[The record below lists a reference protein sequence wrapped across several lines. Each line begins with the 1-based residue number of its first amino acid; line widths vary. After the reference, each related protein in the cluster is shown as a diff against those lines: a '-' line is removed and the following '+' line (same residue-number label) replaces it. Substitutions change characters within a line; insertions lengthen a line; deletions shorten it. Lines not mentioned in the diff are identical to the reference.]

1 MSALFDEN
9 NNIVSGTLNIGSG
22 NVYDIILS
30 DTSGNPTIF
39 NNNNLDIDFAV
50 SGTGVGDVLFYDVSK
65 GRLGVNVTSP
75 DAGLHVVSDCPSDGL
90 KVENITN
97 CPTGVRVL
105 FVHNSQT
112 PPDTGSLPV
121 TIDLAGRDS
130 NYSTIKYAQIIS
142 RVLDPVTSQTS
153 GELLFTVDHTG
164 VNREIFRSSLVNT
177 VLGGLNNV
185 SGHFYDVLGYSNTTS
200 GLSYI
205 VVGNNNDFTT
215 NTGILVGN
223 NIEAEGDKLLV
234 FANSSS
240 VSGNGNIV
248 VGVDSTVSG
257 LSNVALGTQV
267 RTTGDNGIIIGNN
280 SVVNG
285 DNFVG
290 LVSSANVSGQSGIG
304 FGIGATAVGDGHVFL
319 GSNIN
324 VSGTEDIAI
333 GSNLNLS
340 GNKNI
345 VYGNLSDV
353 SGHSIISIGRNNNPQ
368 SINSGVYIGNEI
380 SLTGSQ
386 KSMIIGLGVN
396 TTSGLNDSVLIGIN
410 NDTSA
415 GSPDSLVLVGQ
426 NNTVSE
432 ITESLVVGN
441 DNNLT
446 GTITNNI
453 VVGPRNNVPN
463 SSKNNLVVGLLN
475 NTSGITISTDGSIV
489 GTDTKTVGD
498 NMANSTV
505 FGINNW
511 VSEASGSLVYGNKT
525 RMSGLNI
532 NSVGSYTNLNGEN
545 IQNLGNS
552 NFVLGQNN
560 TTLGHG
566 NDIMGD
572 SSISLNNSSDRNQI
586 FGSGNIVLGHNEVVV
601 SGLSV
606 GLDNEIY
613 GPFNTVFGKNNTVG
627 HARYP
632 CRASGTDIVIVGDV
646 SDFAGGD
653 NVMVGI
659 YSPASQDNSVF
670 IGTIVDGTDA
680 TTNESLGVIKEN
692 IGSNYTTTLKL
703 SATIESLNTIEYYVK
718 ETFDD
723 IVHGLD
729 PCEECFADKFA
740 GYSSGYVIAYQNG
753 NDETDL
759 ITNPK
764 YGNTN
769 IVIGNN
775 NTHTHSSGITI
786 GYANN
791 ISGVNHIAIGSQL
804 SGNFNNT
811 LQLGTNSNNRLVLDN
826 TKIIFNTGALQ
837 SAVFFNSANPGV
849 GSNDDRVLKIDLNT
863 NRVGV
868 NVTDP
873 RSTLDVS
880 GILTTDALRVGLST
894 IPGYS
899 LHADANGNATWQLPV
914 NLSGQNSGLIFK
926 VDDKVGSGMNE
937 LIFNTSTR
945 ELSYLRA
952 DKDIEPNGDF
962 ILGPNSVEE
971 RILLVN
977 RSGLYLN
984 NPGSDHGYDFILK
997 GSGTQDPVDG
1007 DNSVYLLKSLVND
1020 NSIRM
1025 HNITGVSGIFKQ
1037 MTVYDGLRVPL
1048 NLTGTVLKVDN
1059 EGDLVSQSFPKHS
1072 MLFSDKHFVSSG
1084 NNTLR
1089 YYADSQAMTIGT
1101 TGEPPLTADTTL
1113 IQGASNTFSNII
1125 LGSTTN
1131 VDTVFNNAGA
1141 GGNRVV
1147 IVGSGNGG
1155 SKKGFQYD
1163 VNTGALGVNV
1173 DTVDNNWKLSGA
1185 SDTKYWFDCGKL
1197 VVDGKLRV
1205 NSIQLTSDGKDLPGS
1220 PSVNKYLK
1228 ITDAAGNV
1236 GLDVLDLSYQ
1246 FSGLFPL
1253 YVPPQASDDTDIEI
1267 GISPFANAERTSQL
1281 DAGSNGMML
1290 IWDGSNWVHNRGFRN
1305 VQPAAGGS
1313 TDNTVGMEFGNS
1325 IDINACNNTHSFA
1338 AGSFASSSA
1347 AGFNRMKGSSQFS
1360 KHYLRTITI
1369 GNLAGNV
1376 TKEMFADYHK
1386 DATTTANANNTIS
1399 LQYSQYP
1406 DSNNTEHNRS
1416 MSWHYTVDYNALFND
1431 GTVNG
1436 FASVGGRAEGVILSY
1451 RNSDG
1456 TRKISH
1462 QPFAQTKQTT
1472 TDGAGSAF
1480 SIGADAITV
1489 DYVDS
1494 GDDANVKRL
1503 RVQAKGVAGWNG
1515 AWHAVVDVN
1524 QVHMPSGMN
1533 FINSDT

>member
-90 KVENITN
+90 KIENVTN

-112 PPDTGSLPV
+112 PPNTGSLPV

-142 RVLDPVTSQTS
+142 KVLDPVTSQTS

-164 VNREIFRSSLVNT
+164 VNREIFRSSLLNT

-205 VVGNNNDFTT
+205 VVGNNNDFTS
-215 NTGILVGN
+215 NTGLLVGN

-234 FANSSS
+234 FANTTS
-240 VSGNGNIV
+240 VSGDGNIV

-257 LSNVALGTQV
+257 LSNVALGSQV

-353 SGHSIISIGRNNNPQ
+353 SGHNIISIGRDNNPQ

-380 SLTGSQ
+380 SLTGSA

-396 TTSGLNDSVLIGIN
+396 TTSGLNDSLLIGIN

-463 SSKNNLVVGLLN
+463 TSKNNLVVGLLN

-511 VSEASGSLVYGNKT
+511 VSEASGSLVYGNKN

-532 NSVGSYTNLNGEN
+532 NSVGSYTNLNGED

-552 NFVLGQNN
+552 NFVLGKNN
-560 TTLGHG
+560 AVLGNG
-566 NDIMGD
+566 NDVLGD

-586 FGSGNIVLGHNEVVV
+586 FGSGNIVLGHNEVIV

-606 GLDNEIY
+606 GLDNEVY
-613 GPFNTVFGKNNTVG
+613 GPYNTVFGRNNTVG
-627 HARYP
+627 LARYP
-632 CRASGTDIVIVGDV
+632 CRASGTDVVIVGDV
-646 SDFAGGD
+646 SDFNGGD
-653 NVMVGI
+653 NVLVGI

-670 IGTIVDGTDA
+670 VGTILDGTDA
-680 TTNESLGVIKEN
+680 TTGESLGVLKEN
-692 IGSNYTTTLKL
+692 IGSNFTTTLKL
-703 SATIESLNTIEYYVK
+703 AAAIETTNTIEYYIK

-729 PCEECFADKFA
+729 PCDECFADRFA
-740 GYSSGYVIAYQNG
+740 GFSSGYVIAYQLG
-753 NDETDL
+753 NDDTDL
-759 ITNPK
+759 ITNPR

-769 IVIGNN
+769 IVIGDNN
-775 NTHTHSSGITI
+775 SHTHSSGITI
-786 GYANN
+786 GYSNN

-811 LQLGTNSNNRLVLDN
+811 LQLGTNSSNRIVLDN
-826 TKIIFNTGALQ
+826 TNIVFNTGALQ
-837 SAVFFNSANPGV
+837 ASVFFNTTNPGV
-849 GSNDDRVLKIDLNT
+849 GSNDDRALKIDLNS

-868 NVTDP
+868 NVTSP

-880 GILTTDALRVGLST
+880 GILTTEALRVGLST
-894 IPGYS
+894 IPGHT
-899 LHADANGNATWQLPV
+899 LHGDADGNATFQLPV
-914 NLSGQNSGLIFK
+914 NLSGQNSGLMFK
-926 VDDKVGSGMNE
+926 VDDKVGSGVNE
-937 LIFNTSTR
+937 LIFNTGSR
-945 ELSYLRA
+945 ELVYLRA

-962 ILGPNSVEE
+962 LLGADSIEE
-971 RILLVN
+971 RIMLIT
-977 RSGLYLN
+977 RSGMFLN
-984 NPGSDHGYDFILK
+984 NVGSDHGYDFVLK
-997 GSGTQDPVDG
+997 GSGTQDPVNGDNAVYLFKSLVS
-1007 DNSVYLLKSLVND
+1007 DNSV
-1020 NSIRM
+1020 RM

-1037 MTVYDGLRVPL
+1037 MTFYDGLRVPL
-1048 NLTGTVLKVDN
+1048 NLTGTQLKVQAN
-1059 EGDLVSQSFPKHS
+1059 GDLVSQSFQKHS
-1072 MLFSDKHFVSSG
+1072 LLFTDKNFHTSG

-1089 YYADSQAMTIGT
+1089 YYADSQALTIGS
-1101 TGEPPLTADTTL
+1101 TGEPPLTADSVFL
-1113 IQGASNTFSNII
+1113 QGASNTFNNII

-1141 GGNRVV
+1141 GGNRVI
-1147 IVGSGNGG
+1147 IVGSGNAG
-1155 SKKGFQYD
+1155 SQKGFQYD
-1163 VNTGALGVNV
+1163 ANTGSLGVNV
-1173 DTVDNNWKLSGA
+1173 DTVDNTWQLSGG
-1185 SDTKYWFDCGKL
+1185 SDTKYWYECGKL

-1205 NSIQLTSDGKDLPGS
+1205 NSIQLTADGKALPGS
-1220 PSVNKYLK
+1220 NSVNKYLK
-1228 ITDAAGNV
+1228 VTDAAGNV
-1236 GLDVLDLSYQ
+1236 GLDTLNLTYQ
-1246 FSGLFPL
+1246 FSGLHPL
-1253 YVPPQASDDTDIEI
+1253 EVPEDPTDANKIEI
-1267 GISPFANAERTSQL
+1267 GISEKNAAGTPLGASANGIML
-1281 DAGSNGMML
+1281 VWNGSK
-1290 IWDGSNWVHNRGFRN
+1290 WVHNRGFKN
-1305 VQPAAGGS
+1305 IQPADGGS
-1313 TDNTVGMEFGNS
+1313 TNNTAGIEFGNA
-1325 IDINACNNTHSFA
+1325 IDINACRNTHSFA
-1338 AGSFASSSA
+1338 AGSFASASA
-1347 AGFNRMKGSSQFS
+1347 AGFDRMQGSSQFS

-1369 GNLAGNV
+1369 SDSVGNV
-1376 TKEMFADYHK
+1376 SKEMLADYHK
-1386 DATTTANANNTIS
+1386 DSTTTANANNTIS
-1399 LQYSQYP
+1399 LQYSSYP
-1406 DSNNTEHNRS
+1406 DSQNTEHNRS
-1416 MSWHYTVDYNALFND
+1416 LAWHYTVDFTALCND
-1431 GTVNG
+1431 GTANG
-1436 FASVGGRAEGVILSY
+1436 FATIGGKEEGVIISY
-1451 RNSDG
+1451 RAADG
-1456 TRKISH
+1456 TRKTSRTQISYSQGH
-1462 QPFAQTKQTT
+1462 SY
-1472 TDGAGSAF
+1472 DGGGAAF
-1480 SIGADAITV
+1480 SPVNPIIEV
-1489 DYVDS
+1489 DYIS
-1494 GDDANVKRL
+1494 EADDANVQRL
-1503 RVQAKGVAGWNG
+1503 RVRAKGTPSWNC
-1515 AWHAVVDVN
+1515 AWNAVVDVN